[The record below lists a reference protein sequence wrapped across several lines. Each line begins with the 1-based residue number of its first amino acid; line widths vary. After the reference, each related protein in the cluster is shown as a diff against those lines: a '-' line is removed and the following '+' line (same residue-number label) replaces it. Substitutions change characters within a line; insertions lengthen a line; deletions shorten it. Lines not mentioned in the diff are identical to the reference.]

1 MGRKFSAVTIL
12 AASLL
17 LVVGI
22 GVAKPSGQNQ
32 RFAFRGVWLRP
43 EASQTSVTAQLDDI
57 AQAGFTDVY
66 LETFYHGFVIYPSK
80 FVPQRPEMK
89 GTDYLALY
97 LREARQ
103 RGLHVH
109 AWLETFYW
117 EVDTKAYPQ
126 FPRTPL
132 LDKNPEWRLLL
143 RDGSPTSK
151 VEHAHNFANPA
162 HPGVRQLIA
171 NMAEEIVSRY
181 DVAGVN
187 LDYVRY
193 PAGNED
199 AGYDPYTRRLYKNR
213 YGIDPIT
220 IERVTT
226 SAAWRQWVW
235 FREEQVLKTVQM
247 VREQVKKARPKV
259 VLSAAIFPSPEKDR
273 YVSTKFQNWREMLRR
288 GYLDAIAPMA
298 YASSLKGVEE
308 EVQTVL
314 NALPPMSPV
323 QVLPALAVQKRTTDM
338 YGGPAHPPIAQQLSM
353 IHDLDL
359 PGFSVFCYSWILDS
373 DEGLGL
379 LGSWA
384 ESRTAKEKE

>member
-1 MGRKFSAVTIL
+1 MTKNVSAAVFVAVLMLGNIGAW
-12 AASLL
+12 AASPAPE
-17 LVVGI
+17 GK
-22 GVAKPSGQNQ
+22 G
-32 RFAFRGVWLRP
+32 FAFRGIWLRP
-43 EASQTSVTAQLDDI
+43 EASATSVTAQLDDI
-57 AQAGFTDVY
+57 ARSGFTDVY

-89 GTDYLALY
+89 GKDYLALY

-103 RGLHVH
+103 RGLRVH

-117 EVDTKAYPQ
+117 EVDTVAYPQ

-143 RDGSPTSK
+143 RDGSPTAK

-162 HPGVRQLIA
+162 HPGVRKLVADMI
-171 NMAEEIVSRY
+171 EEIVRRY

-193 PAGNED
+193 PAGSED
-199 AGYDPYTRRLYKNR
+199 AGYDSYTRRVYKSR
-213 YGIDPIT
+213 YGIDPIE

-226 SAAWRQWVW
+226 SSAWRQWVW
-235 FREEQVLKTVQM
+235 FREEQVLDM
-247 VREQVKKARPKV
+247 VRLARERVKKVRPQV

-273 YVSTKFQNWREMLRR
+273 YTTTKFQNWREMLRR
-288 GYLDAIAPMA
+288 GYLDAIVPMA
-298 YASSLKGVEE
+298 YASSVEGVQE

-314 NALPPMSPV
+314 NALPPLSPV
-323 QVLPALAVQKRTTDM
+323 QVFPALAVQKRTMDV
-338 YGGPAHPPIAQQLSM
+338 YGGPAHPPMAQQLAILHELELS
-353 IHDLDL
+353 
-359 PGFSVFCYSWILDS
+359 GFSVFCYSWILDS

-379 LGSWA
+379 LGPWA
-384 ESRTAKEKE
+384 EAVSAKKTE